1 MRTEDKYRVAFTFT
15 VLTAAALLLSAC
27 SERPVTVYK
36 QGSYQ
41 GKADTQ
47 PWAGEQFKG
56 DKTAW
61 ETAVKNRNQA
71 QNEYSRVMGSAKQ
84 GG

>member
-1 MRTEDKYRVAFTFT
+1 MSKDSRIVIIISATT
-15 VLTAAALLLSAC
+15 ALLLGAC
-27 SERPVTVYK
+27 GERPTAVYK

-47 PWAGEQFKG
+47 PWAGAQFKG

-61 ETAVKNRNQA
+61 ETAVKNRNQS
-71 QNEYSRVMGSAKQ
+71 QNEYSRVMGSTTKQ